1 LESDDKKNSESELE
15 SESDD
20 KNFRDRSRSQKSCPR
35 RSLPSARA
43 LRYRSNSIERSKEH
57 NYRSFQVD
65 NICILFLEY
74 LQGQTNE
81 LHIDIRRIG
90 INEIPSE
97 TNEQI
102 SNWLYQRFSLKD
114 K

>member
-1 LESDDKKNSESELE
+1 MICSYLSIIFVISFKN
-15 SESDD
+15 
-20 KNFRDRSRSQKSCPR
+20 
-35 RSLPSARA
+35 
-43 LRYRSNSIERSKEH
+43 
-57 NYRSFQVD
+57 
-65 NICILFLEY
+65 LEY
-74 LQGQTNE
+74 LQGETSE

-90 INEIPSE
+90 INEIPNE

>member
-1 LESDDKKNSESELE
+1 MYNQTYDNEKQIHLAAPSMAGKKN
-15 SESDD
+15 
-20 KNFRDRSRSQKSCPR
+20 FFFQIKSKHR
-35 RSLPSARA
+35 
-43 LRYRSNSIERSKEH
+43 RYRSNSIERSKEH
-57 NYRSFQVD
+57 NCRSFQVD